1 VLFNTL
7 PFAVF
12 FVVVL
17 AAYRLSPREHRS
29 GLLLGA
35 SLVFYTLWLPAYL
48 LLLLGD
54 VAVNYWMLRR
64 MVRSDR
70 PRAWLTASIVFTL
83 GLLGSF
89 KYAAMAVMTVAPV
102 LEGLFGVEPP
112 MPDIFL
118 PLGISFYS
126 FQLLALTIDTYRG
139 EIPPIDGFGRYLL
152 FISFFPQLIAGP
164 ILRGHEFLPQL
175 ERGGETSF
183 ERTRRG
189 LWLIGAGLFKKVVLA
204 DFLLSG
210 FVNASFGPDLVPST
224 PFLLIGLYSFAFQIY
239 YDFSGYTD
247 MARGMA
253 LLLGFELPLNFKEPY
268 LSRNPSE
275 FWRRWHIT
283 LSRWL
288 QDYLYVPL
296 GGNRGGSFFTYRNL
310 MLTML
315 LGGLW
320 HGASWNFVVWGAL
333 HGAILV
339 AHRRFGKP
347 ALPEDAPFGW
357 RDAVKAFLL
366 FQVVCLIWVFFR
378 AATFGSAIE
387 YLRLMATSG
396 NTIGWPVLQTSI
408 VVACGVLHAV
418 ERVLRLKAPALRERL
433 DRWPAGGALEGL
445 AIGIVV
451 GVTIMVS
458 GAGGEF
464 IYFQF

>member
-1 VLFNTL
+1 MLFNTL
-7 PFAVF
+7 PFFVF

-17 AAYRLSPREHRS
+17 TAYRLTPRPHRNAV
-29 GLLLGA
+29 LLAA
-35 SLVFYTLWLPAYL
+35 SLVFYTMWLPAYI

-54 VAVNYWMLRR
+54 VAVNWLFLQR

-70 PRAWLTASIVFTL
+70 PRAWLIASIVFTL
-83 GLLGSF
+83 GLLGFF
-89 KYAAMAVMTVAPV
+89 KYATMAITTVAPV
-102 LEGLFGVEPP
+102 MGGVFGFEPP
-112 MPDIFL
+112 VPEIFL

-139 EIPPIDGFGRYLL
+139 QIEPVMSFRRYLL

-175 ERGGETSF
+175 ERGGDMTF
-183 ERTRRG
+183 DRTRRG
-189 LWLIGAGLFKKVVLA
+189 LWLIATGLLKKVVLA

-210 FVNASFGPDLVPST
+210 FVDENFGPDLVAST
-224 PFLLIGLYSFAFQIY
+224 PFLLIALYSFAFQIY

-253 LLLGFELPLNFKEPY
+253 LLMGFELPLNFKEPY

-288 QDYLYVPL
+288 QDYLYIPL
-296 GGNRGGSFFTYRNL
+296 GGNRGGAFLTYRNL
-310 MLTML
+310 AITML

-320 HGASWNFVVWGAL
+320 HGASWNFVVWGGL
-333 HGAILV
+333 HGAILI

-347 ALPEDAPFGW
+347 AMPEDAPYGW
-357 RDAVKAFLL
+357 RDVLKSAVL

-378 AATFGSAIE
+378 AETFSGAID
-387 YLRLMATSG
+387 YIRLMCTSG
-396 NTIGWPVLQTSI
+396 NTIGWPVFQTS
-408 VVACGVLHAV
+408 VVVVCVALHFV
-418 ERVLRLKAPALRERL
+418 ERALRLRAPSMRARLARAPAG
-433 DRWPAGGALEGL
+433 AALEG
-445 AIGIVV
+445 IVFGLIL
-451 GVTIMVS
+451 GVAIMVA